1 MPSLMVFLRLR
12 KEDYEVWT
20 SAKEYTKKN
29 GLTLGKLV
37 SLSLQYYINRE
48 DRLLKELEEIKAL
61 LKNEEAKEEKEKSVK
76 QEKMMNEELK
86 EHVAREDQSLPSYFK
101 NNMWIEI
108 LAQRGKDSSA

>member
-1 MPSLMVFLRLR
+1 MVFLRLR

-20 SAKEYTKKN
+20 SAKEYAKKN
-29 GLTLGKLV
+29 GITLGKLV
-37 SLSLQYYINRE
+37 SLSLQYYMHRE

-61 LKNEEAKEEKEKSVK
+61 LKNEEV
-76 QEKMMNEELK
+76 K

-108 LAQRGKDSSA
+108 LAQRGKDSSV